1 MELWEPWKRS
11 HKAEDEQEFARYR
24 GEGVTKLS
32 PMDEAGSCSVWVQWP
47 ITKPELRSTQHKP
60 YSVAKDWGSE
70 NQVHRTNFSSTSSSK
85 GDLTLNTKGGGER
98 LMMGRYTKWS
108 TGVGLFLGSGLS
120 LFFHPFWV
128 L

>member
-47 ITKPELRSTQHKP
+47 ITKPELRSTQHKC
-60 YSVAKDWGSE
+60 YSAAKEWRRG
-70 NQVHRTNFSSTSSSK
+70 
-85 GDLTLNTKGGGER
+85 TKF
-98 LMMGRYTKWS
+98 TDQ
-108 TGVGLFLGSGLS
+108 
-120 LFFHPFWV
+120 PFIHV
-128 L
+128 VREI